1 MSQTHISRPL
11 VSPDRQPG
19 TLRRPFSSMLILRV
33 FESRVARLSLLII
46 LLLGLAGALAPQIS
60 PYDPRKQSVD
70 SNLPPYGMQ
79 WLGLRGTPEHLL
91 GTDFA
96 GRDILSRLV
105 YGTRTAMAL
114 SLLAVPV
121 AALLGTLVGLFSGY
135 FGGRTDAVLMR
146 ATDVINAFPAIMFA
160 VLIVL
165 LLGGTPASK
174 LLNGVVSLTLAFALI
189 AWVTLARLVRGKVLM
204 IKQNLYVEAARSV
217 GASHMRILFRHIF
230 PNCASLIL
238 VWLMAAIPKVIILEA
253 LLGYIGVGIT
263 PSVGGAEFIVTSFG
277 GIFREGQ
284 RGIHSNPTMIIT
296 VSLLVGLLCG
306 SFNLLGDSLQSALNP
321 KRNSN
326 Q

>member
-1 MSQTHISRPL
+1 MSHTQVSHPFISNNGGSGP
-11 VSPDRQPG
+11 
-19 TLRRPFSSMLILRV
+19 LRRALSSVSILRV
-33 FESRVARLSLLII
+33 LESRVARLSLLVI
-46 LLLGLAGALAPQIS
+46 LLLGLAGALAPHIT
-60 PYDPRKQSVD
+60 PYDPRKQTVE

-79 WLGLRGTPEHLL
+79 WLGIRGTPQHLL

-96 GRDILSRLV
+96 GRDILSRLI

-114 SLLAVPV
+114 SLLAVPI
-121 AALLGTLVGLFSGY
+121 AAFLGTMVGLFSGY
-135 FGGRTDAVLMR
+135 YGGRTDAILMR

-165 LLGGTPASK
+165 LLRETAAGK
-174 LLNGVVSLTLAFALI
+174 LMNGLISLTLAFSLI
-189 AWVTLARLVRGKVLM
+189 AWVTLARLVRSRVLT

-217 GASHMRILFRHIF
+217 GASHMRVLFRHIF

-263 PSVGGAEFIVTSFG
+263 PSVAGAEFIVTSFG

-306 SFNLLGDSLQSALNP
+306 GFNLLGDSLRSALDP
-321 KRNSN
+321 KSK
-326 Q
+326 